1 MHTRVARS
9 ATHDKTGVAA
19 GRTIPRRHTYDSIE
33 PTNGAQPAFFAKH
46 LGTRSRCSIRRM
58 RRGSTPTRTA
68 TKSRGY
74 LRQLARHWLANGLT
88 RLQAAW
94 KLAERTGLEPVTC
107 ATLCS
112 EAQPIESVGALA
124 QAGTRW
130 QTSSL

>member
-1 MHTRVARS
+1 
-9 ATHDKTGVAA
+9 
-19 GRTIPRRHTYDSIE
+19 
-33 PTNGAQPAFFAKH
+33 
-46 LGTRSRCSIRRM
+46 
-58 RRGSTPTRTA
+58 
-68 TKSRGY
+68 

-124 QAGTRW
+124 QRWHTLANQLSVSRSEYCTSAANARESHLVAGF
-130 QTSSL
+130 QVSS